1 MGVKGVCTGIGA
13 AYRTTRSNKISASQA
28 RQRNAYGRINVCT
41 YVVNKIMARLMARM
55 PVRCYTWS
63 TSADALGADVRGGAR
78 TLPNREQ

>member
-41 YVVNKIMARLMARM
+41 YVVNKIMTRGEI
-55 PVRCYTWS
+55 S
-63 TSADALGADVRGGAR
+63 TRNNGYLR
-78 TLPNREQ
+78 TEG